1 VSRFL
6 VNLVLFVAVLAVI
19 AWWFRG
25 YGPQLRRSFIRLRD
39 TVRFFRRA
47 SATFRDLRQSGSRGG
62 STGGGAGG
70 GFNPEDFMRGAR
82 PGSRAQ
88 EKVVDVPA
96 TQFKV
101 VCPTCGDS
109 LTEAQ
114 TNALRSRSL
123 RCPGSSRVG
132 RECPFYGRSLN

>member
-1 VSRFL
+1 
-6 VNLVLFVAVLAVI
+6 VNLVLFVAVFAVI

-47 SATFRDLRQSGSRGG
+47 STTFRDIRQGNAR
-62 STGGGAGG
+62 GG
-70 GFNPEDFMRGAR
+70 GFNPEDFMRGSR
-82 PGSRAQ
+82 SGSRAQ
-88 EKVVDVPA
+88 EKVVDVTA

-123 RCPGSSRVG
+123 RCPGSGRVG

>member
-39 TVRFFRRA
+39 TVRFFRRV
-47 SATFRDLRQSGSRGG
+47 STSFRDVRQGNPQRS
-62 STGGGAGG
+62 G
-70 GFNPEDFMRGAR
+70 GFNPEDFMRGGR
-82 PGSRAQ
+82 SRQ
-88 EKVVDVPA
+88 VKEKIVDVTA

-123 RCPGSSRVG
+123 RCPGSGRVG
-132 RECPFYGRSLN
+132 HECPFYGRSLN